1 MPQLDFT
8 TFVPQLVWLAITFIV
23 LYALM
28 SKVGLPYITAA
39 IDARRTRIDSDLGRA
54 AQMKSE
60 AETVLAAYEKAL
72 TDARMEA
79 QATLKATSDK
89 LAAEAAE
96 RQRELA
102 AVLASQIEAAEQ
114 RIAAMKNEA
123 LAEVRNIAVD
133 VGRAVVEKLTG
144 TTPDTGR
151 MTAAVEGTLGGAAT
165 GLSGGRLH

>member
-1 MPQLDFT
+1 MPQLDIT
-8 TFVPQLVWLAITFIV
+8 TFPTQLFWLAVTFILLYV
-23 LYALM
+23 LMA
-28 SKVGLPYITAA
+28 KIGLPSVTAA
-39 IDARRTRIDSDLGRA
+39 IDARRTRIDDDLARA

-72 TDARMEA
+72 SEARVEA

-102 AVLASQIEAAEQ
+102 ATLAGQIEAAEQ

-123 LAEVRNIAVD
+123 LAEVRGIAVD
-133 VGRAVVEKLTG
+133 VGRVIVEKLTG
-144 TTPDTGR
+144 AAPDAGR
-151 MTAAVEGTLGGAAT
+151 LTAAVEGSLGNAT
-165 GLSGGRLH
+165 AGLSGGRLH

>member
-1 MPQLDFT
+1 
-8 TFVPQLVWLAITFIV
+8 
-23 LYALM
+23 
-28 SKVGLPYITAA
+28 
-39 IDARRTRIDSDLGRA
+39 
-54 AQMKSE
+54 MKSE

-72 TDARMEA
+72 TEARMEA

-102 AVLASQIEAAEQ
+102 AALASQIHAAEQ
-114 RIAAMKNEA
+114 RIAAMKDEA

-133 VGRAVVEKLTG
+133 VGQAVVEKLTG
-144 TTPDTGR
+144 TTPDAGR